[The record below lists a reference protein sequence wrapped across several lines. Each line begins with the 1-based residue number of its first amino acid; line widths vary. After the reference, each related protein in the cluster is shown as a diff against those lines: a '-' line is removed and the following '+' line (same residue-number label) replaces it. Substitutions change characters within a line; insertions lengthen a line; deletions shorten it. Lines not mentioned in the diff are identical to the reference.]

1 MLAVTGTLSD
11 MTDGGCHEAEYFC
24 TDLYIADGVEDRQF
38 IPAMVMGDAPI
49 ADSVGDQ
56 RSGRR
61 ALRRAQNVQF

>member
-49 ADSVGDQ
+49 A
-56 RSGRR
+56 
-61 ALRRAQNVQF
+61 